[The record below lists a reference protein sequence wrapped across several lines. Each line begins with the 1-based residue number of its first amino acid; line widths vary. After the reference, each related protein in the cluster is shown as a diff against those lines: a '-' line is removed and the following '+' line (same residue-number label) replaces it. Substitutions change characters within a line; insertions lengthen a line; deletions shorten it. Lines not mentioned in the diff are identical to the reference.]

1 MEDRVQNRRDAPRVT
16 SRRFLTTLAWVL
28 PVWVLLYAL
37 CFRFCIVRD
46 PTVVPVSYKQLL
58 LEHVEGPRILIEGGS
73 NGLHAFDPHL
83 VEQLTGYPTL
93 ILSDHAGA
101 SLSDK
106 VQRLRRYA
114 HPGDIVL
121 LPLEWNYYH
130 APDLNEN
137 HLRSLMDRGRSYY
150 YSLPLWQQLRRAFA
164 MPLSV
169 VASEG
174 IHAVKQQSETYADE
188 MQRLQLFENHWVQR
202 APNGQAV
209 LGPNLER
216 LPEDS
221 DCDGYILPEFEGGPI
236 PFTQAFEGSLRQLAR
251 LQREKGL
258 TVVLLPPV
266 VVGANC
272 YERNGAHLEV
282 MLEQV
287 RRLCVELE
295 LRHLFDFHRYAMPSE
310 FLLDT
315 HFHVTAEGS
324 EVVTP
329 LVMGDLVEAG
339 WIVPRPRNE
348 AHRVVDQIPRILE
361 SLRMDLLRRKLP
373 LWQGN
378 PTTVVDGGIREQFY
392 FGDDWHD
399 PEPWGR
405 WVRVSPARVIVRPDP
420 ELEYKGVYLN
430 AQYFNGSQQTRVW
443 LNGHRIAEQDFT
455 QNHRIELEKPLHEF
469 LDGEPLAVFTF
480 ESSEA
485 VSPFQIEGSSDK
497 RQLKFGLHSL
507 ELLRE

>member
-1 MEDRVQNRRDAPRVT
+1 MEPVSSSTHAQAHRKSQH
-16 SRRFLTTLAWVL
+16 FLRTLAWAL
-28 PVWVLLYAL
+28 PLSVVLYAL
-37 CFRFCIVRD
+37 CFRFWIVRD
-46 PTVVPVSYKQLL
+46 PTVIPVSYKQLL

-73 NGLHAFDPHL
+73 NGLHAFDPGL

-150 YSLPLWQQLRRAFA
+150 YSLPFWKQLWRAYA

-174 IHAVKQQSETYADE
+174 IHAVKQQSESYADE

-216 LPEDS
+216 LPDNS

-236 PFTQAFEGSLRQLAR
+236 PITHAFGRSLRELAR
-251 LQREKGL
+251 LQRERKL

-282 MLEQV
+282 MLEEV
-287 RRLCVELE
+287 RELCVDLG
-295 LRHLFDFHRYAMPSE
+295 LRHLFDVHRYAMPSE

-315 HFHVTAEGS
+315 HFHVTPEGS

-329 LVMGDLVEAG
+329 LVIGDLVEAG
-339 WIVPRPRNE
+339 WIVPRPGDE
-348 AHRVVDQIPRILE
+348 THRVSDQISQILE
-361 SLRMDLLRRKLP
+361 MLRMDLLRRKLP

-378 PTTVVDGGIREQFY
+378 PTTVVDGQIREQFY

-405 WVRVSPARVIVRPDP
+405 WARVPKARVIVRPDP
-420 ELEYKGVYLN
+420 ELEYTGIYVN

-443 LNGHRIAEQDFT
+443 LNGHLIAEQDFT
-455 QNHRIELEKPLHEF
+455 HNHRIVFDRPLHKI
-469 LDGEPLAVFTF
+469 LDGEPLAVFAF
-480 ESSEA
+480 ESSGA
-485 VSPFQIEGSSDK
+485 VSPSQIERSDDK

-507 ELLRE
+507 ELLRQ

>member
-1 MEDRVQNRRDAPRVT
+1 
-16 SRRFLTTLAWVL
+16 
-28 PVWVLLYAL
+28 
-37 CFRFCIVRD
+37 
-46 PTVVPVSYKQLL
+46 
-58 LEHVEGPRILIEGGS
+58 
-73 NGLHAFDPHL
+73 
-83 VEQLTGYPTL
+83 
-93 ILSDHAGA
+93 
-101 SLSDK
+101 
-106 VQRLRRYA
+106 
-114 HPGDIVL
+114 
-121 LPLEWNYYH
+121 
-130 APDLNEN
+130 
-137 HLRSLMDRGRSYY
+137 
-150 YSLPLWQQLRRAFA
+150 
-164 MPLSV
+164 
-169 VASEG
+169 
-174 IHAVKQQSETYADE
+174 
-188 MQRLQLFENHWVQR
+188 
-202 APNGQAV
+202 
-209 LGPNLER
+209 
-216 LPEDS
+216 
-221 DCDGYILPEFEGGPI
+221 
-236 PFTQAFEGSLRQLAR
+236 
-251 LQREKGL
+251 
-258 TVVLLPPV
+258 
-266 VVGANC
+266 
-272 YERNGAHLEV
+272 
-282 MLEQV
+282 
-287 RRLCVELE
+287 
-295 LRHLFDFHRYAMPSE
+295 MPSE

-405 WVRVSPARVIVRPDP
+405 WARVSPARVIVRPDP

-455 QNHRIELEKPLHEF
+455 QNHRIELEKPLREF

-485 VSPFQIEGSSDK
+485 VSPFEIEGSSDK